1 MAYTVDAKIQAV
13 FDTLLA
19 DPKIQKALAF
29 IDQDLDN
36 TIAEMKEMV
45 LLHGAPF
52 KEKELRSPMF
62 KGKLEKYGATEAFID
77 SHDNAFAYVRGGS
90 GPLVAF
96 EGHLDTVFDESTP
109 LKITEKDGRIYC
121 PGIGDDTA
129 GLATVLTVLRAI
141 KHAGLKP
148 KGSILIGGTSG
159 EEGEGDIRG
168 IKGLLDDHKEITGLV
183 SMEPG
188 PVGNIVYGAIGSRR
202 YEFVFKG
209 PGGHSWSAYGLPSP
223 IHAMGRAIAKM
234 SNVEA
239 PETPKTTYTVG
250 IVSGGTSINSIALE
264 ARCKLD
270 MRSVSPE
277 SLAELE
283 AKMLKLVEEAVAEEN
298 AFRAKSGEKLTVDCV
313 LIGDRPAGEQ
323 ADSAPIV
330 QAIWSSI
337 AAAGGQPK
345 LMPPSSTNANAALFR
360 KIPAVVQR
368 TGGATGNTHNL
379 EEWFDPK
386 GSEQGSKSALLLL
399 FALAGLEGVTEPIL

>member
-1 MAYTVDAKIQAV
+1 MSYTVSPEIQAV
-13 FDTLLA
+13 FDALLA
-19 DPKIQKALAF
+19 DPKVRKALDF
-29 IDQDLDN
+29 IDRDLDN
-36 TIAEMKEMV
+36 TVAEMKEMV

-52 KEKELRSPMF
+52 KEREVRSPMF
-62 KGKLEKYGATEAFID
+62 KAKLEKYGATDGFID
-77 SHDNAFAYVRGGS
+77 SHDNAFAYVRGGA
-90 GPLVAF
+90 GPVVAF

-129 GLATVLTVLRAI
+129 GLATVLAVLRAI

-148 KGSILIGGTSG
+148 KGAILLGGTSG

-168 IKGLLDDHKEITGLV
+168 IKGLLDDHKEIRALV

-188 PVGNIVYGAIGSRR
+188 PVGNIVFGAIGSRR
-202 YEFVFKG
+202 YEFIFKG

-223 IHAMGRAIAKM
+223 IHAMGRAIARM
-234 SNVEA
+234 ADVNPA
-239 PETPKTTYTVG
+239 ETPKTTYTVG

-270 MRSVSPE
+270 MRSICSD
-277 SLAELE
+277 SLAQLE
-283 AKMLKLVEEAVAEEN
+283 KKMLKLVEEAVAEEN
-298 AFRAKSGEKLTVDCV
+298 AFRAKSGEKVTLECV
-313 LIGDRPAGEQ
+313 MIGDRPAGDQPKE
-323 ADSAPIV
+323 APIV

-337 AAAGGQPK
+337 KAAGGEPK
-345 LMPPSSTNANAALFR
+345 LVAPSSTNANAAISR

-379 EEWFDPK
+379 EEWFDPR
-386 GSEQGSKSALLLL
+386 GSEQGTKSALLLL
-399 FALAGLEGVTEPIL
+399 LALAGLDGVTEPIV